1 MQISA
6 DYQGVG
12 LRILWRLPPRTPLGW
27 LRRNRLR
34 RRRLTDRP
42 TFRHSS
48 DELQLLEDRWKSL
61 DFAQQQLLIRSFG
74 EYRIRKGGRGAERL
88 VILPASA
95 AA

>member
-1 MQISA
+1 MP
-6 DYQGVG
+6 VG
-12 LRILWRLPPRTPLGW
+12 LVGFGGIVFTDDV
-27 LRRNRLR
+27 
-34 RRRLTDRP
+34 LTDQP

-88 VILPASA
+88 VILPANA

>member
-1 MQISA
+1 M
-6 DYQGVG
+6 
-12 LRILWRLPPRTPLGW
+12 GW
-27 LRRNRLR
+27 NVI
-34 RRRLTDRP
+34 P
-42 TFRHSS
+42 S

-61 DFAQQQLLIRSFG
+61 DFRSAAVALIRSFG